1 MILFFR
7 ELYLLVYH
15 LVIIILSLCFFAVFI
30 PIWTITFVLYRIV
43 RLVKSLWTK
52 TPERSKSI
60 VISGAGSGMGQMIAE
75 NYAKSVGVRR
85 IKMIFRVAIC
95 F

>member
-30 PIWTITFVLYRIV
+30 PIWTITFVLYRVV
-43 RLVKSLWTK
+43 RLITSLWSK

-75 NYAKSVGVRR
+75 HYAKSVGVW
-85 IKMIFRVAIC
+85 
-95 F
+95 